1 MERVIVY
8 IDGFNLYFGMKEKR
22 WRRYYWLNVHLLAK
36 NLLKPY
42 QKLIETKYFTSRVSS
57 MPNDPGKAKRQG
69 EYLEALS
76 TVPMCK
82 IFYGHYLGKE
92 IHCNKCGNFWTTHEE
107 KMTDVNIS
115 VELMTD
121 VYQDKFDTAFL
132 ISGDSDLVGPIKA
145 VRRLFPL
152 KKVVVGFPPC
162 RHSAQLKKV
171 ANAIFVI
178 SRKKISESILPD
190 QVIKPDGYILRRPDR
205 WK

>member
-1 MERVIVY
+1 MAIQQIY
-8 IDGFNLYFGMKEKR
+8 SI
-22 WRRYYWLNVHLLAK
+22 AK
-36 NLLKPY
+36 KLLKPY

-69 EYLEALS
+69 EYLEALG
-76 TVPMCK
+76 TVPGCR

-92 IHCNKCGNFWTTHEE
+92 IRCHKCGHLWTTHEE

-121 VYQDKFDTAFL
+121 VYHDKFDTAFL

-145 VRRLFPL
+145 VRCSFPL
-152 KKVVVGFPPC
+152 KKVVVGFPPR
-162 RHSAQLKKV
+162 RHSVQLAKV
-171 ANAIFVI
+171 ANAIFAI
-178 SRKKISESILPD
+178 GRKKISESIFPD
-190 QVIKPDGYILRRPDR
+190 QVRKTDGYILRRPDK

>member
-1 MERVIVY
+1 MERVI
-8 IDGFNLYFGMKEKR
+8 D
-22 WRRYYWLNVHLLAK
+22 
-36 NLLKPY
+36 
-42 QKLIETKYFTSRVSS
+42 
-57 MPNDPGKAKRQG
+57 DPEKAKRQG
-69 EYLEALS
+69 EYLEALG

-92 IHCNKCGNFWTTHEE
+92 IRCKKCGHSWTTHEE

-121 VYQDKFDTAFL
+121 VYQDRFDTAFL

-152 KKVVVGFPPC
+152 KKVVVGFPPR
-162 RHSAQLKKV
+162 RHSVQLRKV
-171 ANAIFVI
+171 ANAIFAI
-178 SRKKISESILPD
+178 GRKKIANSLFPD
-190 QVIKPDGYILRRPDR
+190 QVIKPDGYILCKPDR